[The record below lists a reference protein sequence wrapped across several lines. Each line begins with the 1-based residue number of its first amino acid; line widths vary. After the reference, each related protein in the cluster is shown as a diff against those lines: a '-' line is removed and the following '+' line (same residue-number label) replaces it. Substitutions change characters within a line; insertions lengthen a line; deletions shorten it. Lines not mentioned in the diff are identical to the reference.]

1 MVLHALGFKLEDA
14 VLEVVSVRNLSEEPP
29 LLMFCP
35 GCPVSFVHLVKALYT
50 RSTAIDY
57 ASLYRLVWMSLFI
70 FMLFFICELAA
81 ISSFAKRATPLLA
94 KALLAF
100 P

>member
-1 MVLHALGFKLEDA
+1 VRLLPPAGCAVAGMAGALL
-14 VLEVVSVRNLSEEPP
+14 RCP
-29 LLMFCP
+29 LPLAAWTC
-35 GCPVSFVHLVKALYT
+35 CV
-50 RSTAIDY
+50 IDY